1 MDFSFSKNEKLCS
14 KKNIQTVFEKG
25 EKFTSYPFFFVYI
38 LNAHIEPTPPVKV
51 LISVS
56 KKKFNRAVDRNRI
69 KRLCRETYRLN
80 KHILFDGIKGTEQEV
95 HLTIHFIATEE
106 KPFAF
111 IHEQMKK
118 ALTQLVNEIKKHL
131 S

>member
-38 LNAHIEPTPPVKV
+38 LSNEPVQTSVKV

-56 KKKFNRAVDRNRI
+56 KKKFKRAVDRNRI
-69 KRLCRETYRLN
+69 KRLCRESYRLN
-80 KHILFDGIKGTEQEV
+80 KNILYDNMNEKAREV
-95 HLTIHFIATEE
+95 HLTIHYIANTEL
-106 KPFAF
+106 PFDT
-111 IHEQMKK
+111 IHKNMQK
-118 ALTQLVNEIKKHL
+118 ALTQLVNEVNKNFG
-131 S
+131 